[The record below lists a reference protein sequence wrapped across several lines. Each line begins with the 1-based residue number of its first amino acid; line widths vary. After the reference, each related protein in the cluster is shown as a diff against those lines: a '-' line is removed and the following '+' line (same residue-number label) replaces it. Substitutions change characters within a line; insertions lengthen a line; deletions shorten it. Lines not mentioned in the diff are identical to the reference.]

1 MIGPNKGFGASIQ
14 AKVCYLGIQ
23 EIGRKPVA
31 AIKLTET
38 RVERIKAPDPSS
50 RQQLYWDATTPGFGV
65 VASGK
70 SKSKSYVAQCAVN
83 GKTRRVTIGSTAI
96 YSLEQ
101 GRERAQAALRDMR
114 DGIDP
119 KARAKAEATNGITF
133 GAALEAYLAYA
144 AKRKGKKKP
153 LRPKSR
159 EDYRH
164 FAQYLGPW
172 NDSTASSVK
181 VT

>member
-1 MIGPNKGFGASIQ
+1 M
-14 AKVCYLGIQ
+14 
-23 EIGRKPVA
+23 A

-101 GRERAQAALRDMR
+101 GRERAQAAVRDKR

-119 KARAKAEATNGITF
+119 DRN
-133 GAALEAYLAYA
+133 
-144 AKRKGKKKP
+144 
-153 LRPKSR
+153 
-159 EDYRH
+159 
-164 FAQYLGPW
+164 
-172 NDSTASSVK
+172 STRQNTSHG
-181 VT
+181 